1 MRIFVGNARN
11 LWLIEIAG
19 ELAAC
24 VEVIILTSSPEYSRD
39 ESGIA
44 KQQKISEFRFQAG
57 AAQLCELAEHLLAM
71 ARDAREL
78 ESRIEVKVET
88 D

>member
-1 MRIFVGNARN
+1 MQIFVGNARN
-11 LWLIEIAG
+11 LSLIEIAG

-24 VEVIILTSSPEYSRD
+24 VEVIILTSEPEYSRD
-39 ESGIA
+39 ESGIV
-44 KQQKISEFRFQAG
+44 KQHKISEFRFQAG
-57 AAQLCELAEHLLAM
+57 ADQLCELAEHLLAM

-78 ESRIEVKVET
+78 ENRVEVKSAT